1 MHYKIQYTFRTLLL
15 LLLVKLTPVC
25 ANETNSVEFMHWW
38 VSLGEQ
44 ASINVLKQRLN
55 QQGIPWQDHA
65 HAGSGTA
72 RYGDILSKRI
82 AANRPPTA
90 TQIIGY
96 DIQKLAAQGI
106 LQQLDELA
114 IEGEWDEVI
123 PNDIQLLSKYQGHW
137 IAAPINA
144 HSTNWLW
151 VNNALLEQ
159 IGGLE
164 PDTWD
169 DLIQLLDQA
178 KAAGIIPLAIG
189 REAWEHTL
197 LFESVAAG
205 VGGAEFYRHAF
216 IDLDPNALDSDRL
229 LTIFQRMSQLRTY
242 LDKDFST
249 RYWSDATDMV
259 RKGQALLQV
268 QGTWV
273 NGEFTALNLTPG
285 VDYQC
290 FNFPDTQGMFLFN
303 SDQYV
308 IFKDS
313 KTNLSTRNNFVKILM
328 DANFQRDLNHRT
340 GAAPARTDV
349 SLRTFNSCAKSSIAH
364 MRSSNMRRS
373 LMGSIAM
380 GNANPPLTKEA
391 IYNVVSDHL
400 YGRISDVQAV
410 TRLQKAITKSVAQQ
424 SLAERVKAQTIQPVP
439 ALNSAH

>member
-1 MHYKIQYTFRTLLL
+1 MQYGIKHSFSAALLFLLL
-15 LLLVKLTPVC
+15 KLTPVL
-25 ANETNSVEFMHWW
+25 AEQTNRVEFMHWW
-38 VSLGEQ
+38 VSPGEQ
-44 ASINVLKQRLN
+44 VSINVLKQSLN
-55 QQGIPWQDHA
+55 RQGIAWQDSA

-72 RYGDILSKRI
+72 RYGDFLRQRI
-82 AANRPPTA
+82 AANQPPTA
-90 TQIIGY
+90 AQVIGY

-106 LQQLDELA
+106 LQQLDEFA
-114 IEGEWDEVI
+114 IAGEWDEVI

-151 VNNALLEQ
+151 VNNRLLEQ
-159 IGGLE
+159 IDGRE
-164 PDTWD
+164 PDNWQ
-169 DLIQLLDQA
+169 DLIKLLEHA

-189 REAWEHTL
+189 HEAWEHTL

-216 IDLDPNALDSDRL
+216 IDLDPNALNTDLL

-242 LDKDFST
+242 LDKDFSS
-249 RYWSDATDMV
+249 RYWNDATDMV

-285 VDYQC
+285 IDYQC

-308 IFKDS
+308 FFKDS
-313 KTNLSTRNNFVKILM
+313 TTHAATRSSLVKTLM
-328 DANFQRDLNHRT
+328 DANFQRDLNLHT

-349 SLRTFNSCAKSSIAH
+349 SLATFNSCGQRSIAH
-364 MRSSNMRRS
+364 MRSSNMRRTM
-373 LMGSIAM
+373 MGSIAM
-380 GNANPPLTKEA
+380 GNANPPRIKEA
-391 IYNVVSDHL
+391 IYHVVSDHF
-400 YGRISDVQAV
+400 YGRISDVEAV
-410 TRLQKAITKSVAQQ
+410 SRLQSAMTKSDQ
-424 SLAERVKAQTIQPVP
+424 
-439 ALNSAH
+439 